1 MAASET
7 GTPKSHDSSPVEATF
22 ASVEGQDETA
32 PPQTQAGTTTER
44 GTSTGGPN
52 GLPPPVYPQRPAP
65 PPGPQAHEKLLKP
78 PYAAPQVATGST
90 TKSDYAE
97 MSSSKMVETI
107 IAQAARDAAVAAAAE
122 LHPDDP
128 QAASHCVVDA
138 MQSVLTSKLAS
149 SNTPATERT
158 TPISESKL
166 SQQAI
171 LTGIC
176 DNKDLDKT
184 PWEKEKG
191 MLYKNAKL
199 IPTFPG
205 SRCRH
210 EPDVWEDW
218 WERVYAIQN
227 TINCSDTMLAF
238 MIKHAANKDSELY
251 QTLEHLKHTD
261 GSLFQQGLEGVKK
274 LITEDYAPSGHLIK
288 VVSRDRVRA
297 SWRRYKQKPS
307 WWFRRFDRYMEVCL
321 LYTSPS
327 PRDLSTSRMPSSA

>member
-1 MAASET
+1 MANSET
-7 GTPKSHDSSPVEATF
+7 GSQKSHDSSPVDAFAQPAQEEPATQQP
-22 ASVEGQDETA
+22 QDS
-32 PPQTQAGTTTER
+32 TTSEK
-44 GTSTGGPN
+44 GTSSGGPS
-52 GLPPPVYPQRPAP
+52 GLPPRVYPQHPAP

-90 TKSDYAE
+90 TKADYAE
-97 MSSSKMVETI
+97 MSSTKMVETI
-107 IAQAARDAAVAAAAE
+107 IAQAARDAAVAAATA

-128 QAASHCVVDA
+128 QAASHCVMDA
-138 MQSVLTSKLAS
+138 MQSALASKLAS

-158 TPISESKL
+158 TPLSESKL

-176 DNKDLDKT
+176 DTRDLDKT

-238 MIKHAANKDSELY
+238 MIKHAANKDSELF

-261 GSLFQQGLEGVKK
+261 GTLLQQGLEGVKK
-274 LITEDYAPSGHLIK
+274 VIKEDYEPSGHLIK
-288 VVSRDRVRA
+288 VQARNRVRA
-297 SWRRYKQKPS
+297 SWRKYKEKPS
-307 WWFRRFDRYMEVCL
+307 W
-321 LYTSPS
+321 
-327 PRDLSTSRMPSSA
+327 